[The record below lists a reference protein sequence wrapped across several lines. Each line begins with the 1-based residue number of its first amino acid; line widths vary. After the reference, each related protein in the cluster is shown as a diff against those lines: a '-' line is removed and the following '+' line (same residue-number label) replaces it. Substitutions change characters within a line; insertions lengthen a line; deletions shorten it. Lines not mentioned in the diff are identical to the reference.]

1 MDKLFCNH
9 CGFERPQDESDCPN
23 CGAPS
28 PVVKENTNKRFLIFF
43 VILIVFCAIAIA
55 WLPR

>member
-9 CGFERPQDESDCPN
+9 CGFERPDDESDCPN

-28 PVVKENTNKRFLIFF
+28 PLS
-43 VILIVFCAIAIA
+43 
-55 WLPR
+55 